1 MYLSAHPLDIYKF
14 EMDHFSKIKL
24 KDAMAMSAAAAT
36 DASLRKREIYLVGL
50 ISTVSRMVSKKSGKP
65 WVKFSIEDYDSSA
78 EFALFGKDFENFM
91 PFLEE
96 SQAIMFKCQIM
107 PKFGFGKEEE
117 KGPDGK
123 PLPVECELKIRKMT
137 MLANTK
143 EQFIKRLCISI
154 PIRKISPDFR
164 KELVKVLKSNKG
176 KKGLS
181 INLLDFD
188 HGYSVEH
195 ISRKFKVDVNQELLD
210 FLTAH
215 NLEYKIDAEV
225 SL

>member
-1 MYLSAHPLDIYKF
+1 
-14 EMDHFSKIKL
+14 MDNFAKLKL
-24 KDAMAMSAAAAT
+24 KDAIAMNAAAAT
-36 DASLRKREIYLVGL
+36 DASLRKREFYLVGL
-50 ISTVSRMVSKKSGKP
+50 ITSVSRMVSKKSGKP
-65 WVKFSIEDYDSSA
+65 WVKFSIEDYEGSA

-91 PFLEE
+91 PFLEDG
-96 SQAIMFKCQIM
+96 QAIMFKCQIM

-143 EQFIKRLCISI
+143 EQFIKRLTISV
-154 PIRKISPDFR
+154 PIRKITPQFR
-164 KELVKVLKSNKG
+164 SELIKVLKSNKG

-210 FLTAH
+210 FLTVH

-225 SL
+225 RL

>member
-1 MYLSAHPLDIYKF
+1 
-14 EMDHFSKIKL
+14 
-24 KDAMAMSAAAAT
+24 
-36 DASLRKREIYLVGL
+36 
-50 ISTVSRMVSKKSGKP
+50 
-65 WVKFSIEDYDSSA
+65 
-78 EFALFGKDFENFM
+78 M
-91 PFLEE
+91 PFLED

-143 EQFIKRLCISI
+143 EEFIRRLIINI
-154 PIRKISPDFR
+154 PINKLSDDFR
-164 KELVKVLKSNKG
+164 KDFVKVLKGNKG
-176 KKGLS
+176 KKGLA
-181 INLLDFD
+181 INLLDFE

-195 ISRKFKVDVNQELLD
+195 ISRKFKVDVNPELLD
-210 FLTAH
+210 YLTAH
-215 NLEYKIDAEV
+215 NLEYKVDAEV